1 MANGGSIKYNIG
13 FNVDKS
19 GLNQLKSSLQ
29 EIRNMTMND
38 FLKINNGDIS
48 KANDD
53 LKAVQGTLQT
63 IDRAFE
69 SAFNTDL
76 GTLNIAKFN

>member
-29 EIRNMTMND
+29 EIKSMT
-38 FLKINNGDIS
+38 
-48 KANDD
+48 A
-53 LKAVQGTLQT
+53 
-63 IDRAFE
+63 
-69 SAFNTDL
+69 
-76 GTLNIAKFN
+76 